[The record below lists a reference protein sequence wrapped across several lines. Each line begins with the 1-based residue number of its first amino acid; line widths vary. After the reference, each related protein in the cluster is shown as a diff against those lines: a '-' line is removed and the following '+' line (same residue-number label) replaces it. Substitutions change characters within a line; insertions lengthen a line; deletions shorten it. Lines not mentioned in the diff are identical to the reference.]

1 MGALI
6 TGELSEK
13 DPVTGKSRRDED
25 LRPWIENMKSW
36 MRQKSVETERLLD
49 RSRNEDEAYLA
60 SEYVVH
66 ALDGQY

>member
-1 MGALI
+1 M
-6 TGELSEK
+6 SEK